1 MTAMAE
7 SKKETPA
14 MQGTQR
20 RSKSFVGTKLHRKGS
35 IKSRPDNT
43 HHAKAIE
50 ATDTQRTAYAS
61 TARLRETELRRARA
75 FFLRHPREAY
85 SRASLCE
92 EFGLPINHI
101 TRIVYDL
108 MEVGFIEVVGRAVN
122 PRSGVSVEVVG
133 LKEKGG
139 GNE

>member
-1 MTAMAE
+1 MTE
-7 SKKETPA
+7 NKKETPA
-14 MQGTQR
+14 AQGAQR

-35 IKSRPDNT
+35 LKSRPGNT
-43 HHAKAIE
+43 HLAKTIE
-50 ATDTQRTAYAS
+50 ATDTQRTACAS
-61 TARLRETELRRARA
+61 TAGLRETELRRARA
-75 FFLRHPREAY
+75 FFRRHPRETY

-108 MEVGFIEVVGRAVN
+108 LDAGFIEVVGRAVN

-139 GNE
+139 ENE